1 MNRIAR
7 FATLAAAALGVAAP
21 VAPALAQTDTRP
33 TVAIMFFNNNVFTKD
48 ARDFDG
54 LSKGIADFL
63 ITEMASNPNIRL
75 IERDQVQ
82 KLIDEQKLVTGGQVD
97 RETAVRVGK
106 LLGAQHMVFGGFMAD
121 PKGNFRIDARAV
133 GVEQGVIEYSERVQ
147 DKSDNVMALI
157 ETLAGKLNAGMHLPA
172 KSARSSDAGGP
183 SAPVAGVMAPA
194 TSGAVAVQAG
204 APAASLRLPM
214 KYAVMYGK
222 ALDMTDRGD
231 RTRAVELFGAVLKE
245 FPDFEPAKK
254 ARARLSAGG

>member
-7 FATLAAAALGVAAP
+7 FAAIAAAVFGVAAP
-21 VAPALAQTDTRP
+21 VAPALAQSDARP

-48 ARDFDG
+48 ARDYDG

-63 ITEMASNPNIRL
+63 ITAMAANPNIRL

-82 KLIDEQKLVTGGQVD
+82 KLIDEQKLVAGGQVD
-97 RETAVRVGK
+97 RETAVRIGK
-106 LLGAQHMVFGGFMAD
+106 LLGAQHMIFGGFMAD

-147 DKSDNVMALI
+147 DKSDNVMELI
-157 ETLAGKLNAGMHLPA
+157 GALAGKLNSGMRLPPMP
-172 KSARSSDAGGP
+172 SRTGDAG
-183 SAPVAGVMAPA
+183 SMA
-194 TSGAVAVQAG
+194 
-204 APAASLRLPM
+204 APAASGSVAQQAGTPTASPKLPM

-245 FPDFEPAKK
+245 FPDFEPAKRAK
-254 ARARLSAGG
+254 AKLTAGG

>member
-1 MNRIAR
+1 MKCSAR
-7 FATLAAAALGVAAP
+7 FATLVAALLGVAAP
-21 VAPALAQTDTRP
+21 VASVLAQADARP

-48 ARDFDG
+48 ARDYDG
-54 LSKGIADFL
+54 LSKGIADLL
-63 ITEMASNPNIRL
+63 ITEMAANQNIRL

-106 LLGAQHMVFGGFMAD
+106 LLGAQHMIFGGFMAD

-147 DKSDNVMALI
+147 DKSDNVMDLI
-157 ETLAGKLNAGMHLPA
+157 GALAGKLNAGMHLPPMP
-172 KSARSSDAGGP
+172 ARTGDAGRM
-183 SAPVAGVMAPA
+183 AAPA
-194 TSGAVAVQAG
+194 VTGAVAQAG
-204 APAASLRLPM
+204 APTAAPKLPM

-231 RTRAVELFGAVLKE
+231 KARAVELFGAVLKE

-254 ARARLSAGG
+254 AKARLTTGG

>member
-7 FATLAAAALGVAAP
+7 FATIAAAVLGAVP
-21 VAPALAQTDTRP
+21 VAPALAQSDTRP
-33 TVAIMFFNNNVFTKD
+33 TVAVMFFNNNVFTKD
-48 ARDFDG
+48 ARDYDG

-63 ITEMASNPNIRL
+63 ITEMAANPNIRL

-106 LLGAQHMVFGGFMAD
+106 LLGAQHMIFGGFMAD

-133 GVEQGVIEYSERVQ
+133 GVEQGVIEYTERVQ
-147 DKSDNVMALI
+147 DKSDNVMTLI
-157 ETLAGKLNAGMHLPA
+157 GALAGKLNSGMRLPA
-172 KSARSSDAGGP
+172 MPSRSGDAG
-183 SAPVAGVMAPA
+183 AAAPA
-194 TSGAVAVQAG
+194 PGAAAVQAG
-204 APAASLRLPM
+204 AVAASPKLPM

-222 ALDMTDRGD
+222 ALDMSDRGD
-231 RTRAVELFGAVLKE
+231 KTRAVELFGAVLKD

-254 ARARLSAGG
+254 ARARLTTGG

>member
-1 MNRIAR
+1 MDRIAR
-7 FATLAAAALGVAAP
+7 FAAIAAAVLGVVAP
-21 VAPALAQTDTRP
+21 VAPALAQADTRP

-48 ARDFDG
+48 ARDYDG

-63 ITEMASNPNIRL
+63 ITEMAANPGIRL

-106 LLGAQHMVFGGFMAD
+106 LLGAQHMIFGGFMAD

-147 DKSDNVMALI
+147 DKSDNVMVLI
-157 ETLAGKLNAGMHLPA
+157 GTLAGKLNAGMHLPPVPG
-172 KSARSSDAGGP
+172 RIGDAGGMAVP
-183 SAPVAGVMAPA
+183 AAG
-194 TSGAVAVQAG
+194 GAQQAG
-204 APAASLRLPM
+204 APVASPRLPM

-222 ALDMTDRGD
+222 ALDMSDRGD
-231 RTRAVELFGAVLKE
+231 STRAVELFGAVLRE

-254 ARARLSAGG
+254 ARARLTAGG

>member
-1 MNRIAR
+1 MKRSAR
-7 FATLAAAALGVAAP
+7 FATLAAALLGVAAP
-21 VAPALAQTDTRP
+21 VASVLAQADARP

-48 ARDFDG
+48 ARDYDG

-63 ITEMASNPNIRL
+63 ITEMAANPNIRL

-106 LLGAQHMVFGGFMAD
+106 LLGAQHMIFGGFMAD

-147 DKSDNVMALI
+147 DKSDNVMDLI
-157 ETLAGKLNAGMHLPA
+157 GALAGKLNAGMHLPPMP
-172 KSARSSDAGGP
+172 ARTGDAGRM
-183 SAPVAGVMAPA
+183 AAPA
-194 TSGAVAVQAG
+194 VTGAVAQQAG
-204 APAASLRLPM
+204 APVAAPKLPM

-231 RTRAVELFGAVLKE
+231 KTRAVELFGAVLKE

-254 ARARLSAGG
+254 AKARLTTGG

>member
-1 MNRIAR
+1 MKRSAR
-7 FATLAAAALGVAAP
+7 FATLAAALLGVAAP
-21 VAPALAQTDTRP
+21 VASVLAQADARP

-48 ARDFDG
+48 ARDYDG

-63 ITEMASNPNIRL
+63 ITEMAANPNIRL

-82 KLIDEQKLVTGGQVD
+82 KLIDEQKLVTAGQVD

-106 LLGAQHMVFGGFMAD
+106 LLGAQHMIFGGFMAD

-147 DKSDNVMALI
+147 DKSDNVMDLI
-157 ETLAGKLNAGMHLPA
+157 GTLAGKLNAGMHLPPMP
-172 KSARSSDAGGP
+172 ARTGDAGRT
-183 SAPVAGVMAPA
+183 AAPA
-194 TSGAVAVQAG
+194 VTGAVAQQAG
-204 APAASLRLPM
+204 APVAAPKLPM

-231 RTRAVELFGAVLKE
+231 KTRAVELFGAVLKE

-254 ARARLSAGG
+254 AKARLTTGG

>member
-1 MNRIAR
+1 MKCSAR
-7 FATLAAAALGVAAP
+7 FATLAAALLGIAAP
-21 VAPALAQTDTRP
+21 VASVLAQADARP

-48 ARDFDG
+48 ARDYDG

-63 ITEMASNPNIRL
+63 ITEMAANQNIRL

-106 LLGAQHMVFGGFMAD
+106 LLGAQHMIFGGFMAD

-147 DKSDNVMALI
+147 DKSDNVMDLI
-157 ETLAGKLNAGMHLPA
+157 GTLAGKLNAGMHLPPMP
-172 KSARSSDAGGP
+172 ARTGDAGRM
-183 SAPVAGVMAPA
+183 AAPA
-194 TSGAVAVQAG
+194 VTGAVAQQAG
-204 APAASLRLPM
+204 APAAAPKLPM

-231 RTRAVELFGAVLKE
+231 KTRAVELFGAVLKE

-254 ARARLSAGG
+254 AKARLTTGG